1 MRDSK
6 VEGKAATMVVTTM
19 RGGCRRKGNG
29 MVVKSWMVVSETGES
44 RVEDIDK
51 HSIMQRTGLP
61 TRDLRAL
68 DPKLSNPSSIL
79 GREKAIVVNLEHIQ
93 AIITSNEVLMI
104 NSTNPFFLRFLQ
116 DLQARV
122 PHSNNIQISNN
133 VDSDYEAKHLFDDS
147 PNNASE
153 AGSPNSIAGVVSA
166 PKHLPFEFK
175 ALEACI
181 ESTCTCLESEVCDIN
196 VLYETVELWV
206 HILYICLLI
215 MRSMICA
222 VFILYQTQGLEKEA
236 YPALDELTS
245 RISTLNLERVRQI
258 KNRLVSL
265 FGRVQKVNIYSKL
278 KYIL

>member
-1 MRDSK
+1 
-6 VEGKAATMVVTTM
+6 M
-19 RGGCRRKGNG
+19 RGGCRRKGTV

-116 DLQARV
+116 DLQARL
-122 PHSNNIQISNN
+122 PHSNSSNNIQIANN
-133 VDSDYEAKHLFDDS
+133 VDGDYEAKTLFDDS
-147 PNNASE
+147 PNNASD
-153 AGSPNSIAGVVSA
+153 AGSPKAIAGVVSA
-166 PKHLPFEFK
+166 PKQLPFEFK

-181 ESTCTCLESEVCDIN
+181 ESTCTCLESEVC
-196 VLYETVELWV
+196 T
-206 HILYICLLI
+206 
-215 MRSMICA
+215 
-222 VFILYQTQGLEKEA
+222 
-236 YPALDELTS
+236 
-245 RISTLNLERVRQI
+245 
-258 KNRLVSL
+258 
-265 FGRVQKVNIYSKL
+265 
-278 KYIL
+278 

>member
-1 MRDSK
+1 
-6 VEGKAATMVVTTM
+6 MVVTTAM

-116 DLQARV
+116 DLQARL
-122 PHSNNIQISNN
+122 PRSNNIQMPSDN
-133 VDSDYEAKHLFDDS
+133 VDGDYEAKPLFDDS

-153 AGSPNSIAGVVSA
+153 GIFEAGSPNAAIAGIVSA
-166 PKHLPFEFK
+166 PKQLPFEFK

-196 VLYETVELWV
+196 VLYV
-206 HILYICLLI
+206 
-215 MRSMICA
+215 
-222 VFILYQTQGLEKEA
+222 
-236 YPALDELTS
+236 
-245 RISTLNLERVRQI
+245 
-258 KNRLVSL
+258 
-265 FGRVQKVNIYSKL
+265 
-278 KYIL
+278 

>member
-1 MRDSK
+1 
-6 VEGKAATMVVTTM
+6 M
-19 RGGCRRKGNG
+19 RGVCRRKGDG

-116 DLQARV
+116 DLQARL
-122 PHSNNIQISNN
+122 PHSNNNIQISNN
-133 VDSDYEAKHLFDDS
+133 VDGDYEAKPLFDDS

-153 AGSPNSIAGVVSA
+153 GIGSPNAIAGIVSA
-166 PKHLPFEFK
+166 PKQLPFEFK

-181 ESTCTCLESEVCDIN
+181 ESTCTCLESEVCDSCNSMQHKFSIF
-196 VLYETVELWV
+196 VRFIQPL
-206 HILYICLLI
+206 ICV
-215 MRSMICA
+215 
-222 VFILYQTQGLEKEA
+222 VFILY
-236 YPALDELTS
+236 
-245 RISTLNLERVRQI
+245 I
-258 KNRLVSL
+258 RLK
-265 FGRVQKVNIYSKL
+265 G
-278 KYIL
+278 